1 MKKLLGLAAAFT
13 LVLSSSA
20 LYAMDDASI
29 AKNVQAKITSGTN
42 VPAAG
47 APNVV
52 VHAKDGKVM
61 IYGIVDTKTQKEDM
75 EKMVKNM
82 EGVKKVD
89 MEVKVIND

>member
-1 MKKLLGLAAAFT
+1 MKKLLGFATAFT
-13 LVLSSSA
+13 LILSSSA

-29 AKNVQAKITSGTN
+29 NQSVQTKITSGTN
-42 VPAAG
+42 VPAVG
-47 APNVV
+47 TPNVV
-52 VHAKDGKVM
+52 VYTKDGKVM

-75 EKMVKNM
+75 EKMIENM